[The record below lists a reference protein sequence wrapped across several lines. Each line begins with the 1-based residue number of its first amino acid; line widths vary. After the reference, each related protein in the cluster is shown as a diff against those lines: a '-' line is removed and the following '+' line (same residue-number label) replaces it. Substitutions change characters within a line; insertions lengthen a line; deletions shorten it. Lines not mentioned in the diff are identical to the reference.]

1 MATSLG
7 RLRNTPIAVGSG
19 IDGYNKKVE
28 ALERGSWS
36 ELADFPFVK
45 NSIDSYSM
53 VTFKDSL
60 YLFGKFF
67 FLSST
72 KLTIDLRW

>member
-28 ALERGSWS
+28 ALERGSWVNRLIFRLS
-36 ELADFPFVK
+36 EIP
-45 NSIDSYSM
+45 
-53 VTFKDSL
+53 
-60 YLFGKFF
+60 
-67 FLSST
+67 SSP
-72 KLTIDLRW
+72 IQW